1 MSFTKKFMKSYLCW
15 FAHEKSYIPREI
27 IVERMVGLTFSSSN
41 IHEVV
46 NDSNNMNMV
55 IYAMMM
61 NQSYVSQYLL
71 MVDKQLNANPI
82 MFFIF

>member
-1 MSFTKKFMKSYLCW
+1 MKSYLCW

-71 MVDKQLNANPI
+71 IVDKQLNANPI

>member
-1 MSFTKKFMKSYLCW
+1 MSFTKKI
-15 FAHEKSYIPREI
+15 HEELWTHETM
-27 IVERMVGLTFSSSN
+27 VERMVGLTFSSSN

-71 MVDKQLNANPI
+71 IVDKQLNANPI

>member
-1 MSFTKKFMKSYLCW
+1 MKSYLCW
-15 FAHEKSYIPREI
+15 FAHGKSYIPRETMI
-27 IVERMVGLTFSSSN
+27 KRMVGLTFSSSD

-46 NDSNNMNMV
+46 NDSNKPYMNMV
-55 IYAMMM
+55 MYAMMM

-71 MVDKQLNANPI
+71 IVDKQLNANPI

>member
-1 MSFTKKFMKSYLCW
+1 
-15 FAHEKSYIPREI
+15 
-27 IVERMVGLTFSSSN
+27 MVGLTFSSSN

-71 MVDKQLNANPI
+71 IVDKQLNANPI

>member
-1 MSFTKKFMKSYLCW
+1 MKSYLCW
-15 FAHEKSYIPREI
+15 FAHEKSYIPRKI

-71 MVDKQLNANPI
+71 IVDKQLNANPI

>member
-1 MSFTKKFMKSYLCW
+1 MKSYLCW
-15 FAHEKSYIPREI
+15 FVHEKSYIPREI

-71 MVDKQLNANPI
+71 IVDKQLNANPI